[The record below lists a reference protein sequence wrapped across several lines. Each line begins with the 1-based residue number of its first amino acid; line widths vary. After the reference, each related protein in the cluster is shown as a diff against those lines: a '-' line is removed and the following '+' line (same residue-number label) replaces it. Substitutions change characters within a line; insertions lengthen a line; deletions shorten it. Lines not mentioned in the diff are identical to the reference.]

1 MLHRQLRAAEE
12 QAAQQRATEE
22 RAAQKRAAAAQAA
35 HEAEQLQAAGD
46 SGCRS
51 AAEELRRAQS
61 HARQLAGERD
71 ELRRQLTDTQR
82 QLSTLHAAAQQREAE
97 QSDAAQPSV
106 GSASEKGDGGGF
118 RVQPRVILGQAHRGS
133 KGPFVQ
139 HRCSMFGGSMASVM
153 HVNRLR
159 VEDV

>member
-35 HEAEQLQAAGD
+35 HEAEQLRAAGD

-51 AAEELRRAQS
+51 AAEELQRAES

-82 QLSTLHAAAQQREAE
+82 QLSAMRAAAQQREAE

-106 GSASEKGDGGGF
+106 ATAFENGHGGGLWADKRHF
-118 RVQPRVILGQAHRGS
+118 G
-133 KGPFVQ
+133 KGPW
-139 HRCSMFGGSMASVM
+139 R
-153 HVNRLR
+153 
-159 VEDV
+159 